1 MSNTINYKVDKYLLI
16 IIIISITYSI
26 MMGSGIYGFGK
37 DYHFSYSLPG
47 LKYGLWYRDA
57 LGWRITNFHLF
68 NVHLGVYIVSF
79 LLAFSVGK
87 LSHKFFKSNYFFS
100 GFTFIILNLII
111 IHTWPVFMSTSNA
124 MRQGLV
130 MSFIYLGL
138 CSQSSNSNGELKS
151 FLFFFM
157 INFLHTAG
165 PFYFYIYLIT
175 MILRFFPFKSY
186 KLIIPFLLLL
196 NSIIFY
202 FLVEI
207 ILKPDGPSKIIGYD
221 FSTLFLV
228 INFFFL
234 IIFTIN
240 IYETINNNSKLFAY
254 VFSFVSPVIYFHN
267 FFFQF
272 ERLNMVM
279 ILLNLF
285 LFGTYFKKS
294 NTIIIWLISFL
305 TLLFLTYYTGM
316 YDSFYN

>member
-1 MSNTINYKVDKYLLI
+1 
-16 IIIISITYSI
+16 
-26 MMGSGIYGFGK
+26 
-37 DYHFSYSLPG
+37 
-47 LKYGLWYRDA
+47 
-57 LGWRITNFHLF
+57 
-68 NVHLGVYIVSF
+68 
-79 LLAFSVGK
+79 
-87 LSHKFFKSNYFFS
+87 
-100 GFTFIILNLII
+100 
-111 IHTWPVFMSTSNA
+111 
-124 MRQGLV
+124 
-130 MSFIYLGL
+130 
-138 CSQSSNSNGELKS
+138 
-151 FLFFFM
+151 
-157 INFLHTAG
+157 
-165 PFYFYIYLIT
+165 

-207 ILKPDGPSKIIGYD
+207 ILKPDGPSRIIGYD

-240 IYETINNNSKLFAY
+240 IYDTINNNSKLFAY

-285 LFGTYFKKS
+285 LFGTYFTKS